1 MLLAAADVACQLS
14 GGSLAVQGSLDE
26 LAHLLTMLFVLWAV
40 GCRLD
45 RPFAKAALL
54 ISVAIDLDHIPQ
66 YLGWYGL
73 TQGTPRPYSHSL
85 LTILIVLLVA
95 SWCSSRSLRA
105 GGARWPR
112 GSQICF
118 GLAIGLGVHFCRD
131 MAEPGS
137 GVSLLWP
144 VSYHSFSYP
153 HWTYVVVMVL
163 IGAVCVVRSA
173 RQGAVSSRAGSPAAA
188 PR

>member
-1 MLLAAADVACQLS
+1 MVPE
-14 GGSLAVQGSLDE
+14 GSFDE
-26 LAHLLTMLFVLWAV
+26 AAHLLTMLFVLWAL

-45 RPFAKAALL
+45 RPFAKAALV

-73 TQGTPRPYSHSL
+73 TRGTPRPYTHSL
-85 LTILIVLLVA
+85 LSILVVLLGA
-95 SWCSSRSLRA
+95 AWCSSRSRQA
-105 GGARWPR
+105 GGAIWPR
-112 GSQICF
+112 GSEICF
-118 GLAIGLGVHFCRD
+118 GLAVGLGIHFCRD

-144 VSYHSFSYP
+144 VSYRSFSFP
-153 HWTYVVVMVL
+153 HWTYVVAMVL
-163 IGAVCVVRSA
+163 IGAICLARLA
-173 RQGAVSSRAGSPAAA
+173 RQGAVSSPAGSPLVA